1 MRRIKTYNEFSSI
14 LPVVLREDRSN
25 FEMIFMSIYESH
37 TSLEERLLVESSFG
51 SLNEASGES
60 RNWYS
65 DLVDKGKRGVLK
77 VATKAGEVLVN
88 IAKKAKDL
96 LDFAKQIGSQIA
108 GVVREQFTGLT
119 NVVTG
124 SVMKDNEFVREV
136 IDFLKKKKVMKLRT
150 YIQDTGNLIKY
161 LFGGKIISDLVARL
175 SELFSSI
182 LSKGT
187 NEGVTYMEM
196 EYLREVDESEG
207 EKKSFLQRLGEK
219 IMTYKPFSWIPKIED
234 LMKQGVSFIAKIVDR
249 FFTWLTTGKDGHFNS
264 FSKSF
269 TFLFN
274 VLELYV
280 LYKIVGKAND
290 FKNYLAKVNG
300 LEQLGVKDKTL
311 GDMWSYVGKSPGDVV
326 SNVKEKMKLV
336 PFVAPWLTVFDTIVM
351 LVGVYKAV
359 EPALAKDFQ

>member
-1 MRRIKTYNEFSSI
+1 MRRIKTYNEFSSFF
-14 LPVVLREDRSN
+14 PDVLQEDRSN
-25 FEMIFMSIYESH
+25 FEMIFMAIYESH
-37 TSLEERLLVESSFG
+37 ASLEEKLLVESSFG
-51 SLNEASGES
+51 LLTEG
-60 RNWYS
+60 NWFL

-77 VATKAGEVLVN
+77 VATKAGEVLVD

-108 GVVREQFTGLT
+108 AVVKEQFTSLT

-124 SVMKDNEFVREV
+124 SVMKDNKFVKEL
-136 IDFLKKKKVMKLRT
+136 IDFLDKKKVVKLRT

-161 LFGGKIISDLVARL
+161 VVGGKIITDLVARL

-187 NEGVTYMEM
+187 NEGVAHMEM
-196 EYLREVDESEG
+196 EYLREADEAEG

-219 IMTYKPFSWIPKIED
+219 IMTYKPFSWIPKIEE

-249 FFTWLTTGKDGHFNS
+249 FFTWLTTGKDGPFNS

-269 TFLFN
+269 IFLFN

-280 LYKIVGKAND
+280 LYKMYPDLKKLLSEVT
-290 FKNYLAKVNG
+290 G
-300 LEQLGVKDKTL
+300 LDGLREKIKGKTL
-311 GDMWSYVGKSPGDVV
+311 GDMWNYVGKSPGEVV
-326 SNVKEKMKLV
+326 SNVKKKMQSI
-336 PFVAPWLTVFDTIVM
+336 PFVAPWLTIFDTIVM

-359 EPALAKDFQ
+359 EPALTKNFLKSLV

>member
-1 MRRIKTYNEFSSI
+1 MRRIKTYNEFSSVF
-14 LPVVLREDRSN
+14 PDVLQEDRSN
-25 FEMIFMSIYESH
+25 FEMIFMAIYESH
-37 TSLEERLLVESSFG
+37 ASLEERMLVESSFG
-51 SLNEASGES
+51 LLTEG
-60 RNWYS
+60 NWFL
-65 DLVDKGKRGVLK
+65 DLVDKGKRGALK
-77 VATKAGEVLVN
+77 VATKAGEVIVD

-108 GVVREQFTGLT
+108 AVVKEQFTSLT

-124 SVMKDNEFVREV
+124 SVMKDNKFVKEL
-136 IDFLKKKKVMKLRT
+136 IDFLAKKKVVKLRT

-161 LFGGKIISDLVARL
+161 VVGGKIINDLVARL

-187 NEGVTYMEM
+187 NEGVAYMEM
-196 EYLREVDESEG
+196 EYLREADAEG
-207 EKKSFLQRLGEK
+207 EKKSFLQKLGEK

-249 FFTWLTTGKDGHFNS
+249 FFTWLTTGKDGPFNS

-269 TFLFN
+269 IFLFN

-280 LYKIVGKAND
+280 LYKMYPELKKLLSEVT
-290 FKNYLAKVNG
+290 G
-300 LEQLGVKDKTL
+300 LDKLREMTKDKTL
-311 GDMWSYVGKSPGDVV
+311 GDMWDYVGMSPGEVV
-326 SNVKEKMKLV
+326 SNVKNKMKLV
-336 PFVAPWLTVFDTIVM
+336 PYVAPWLTVFDTIVM

-359 EPALAKDFQ
+359 EPALTKNFLKSLV